1 MVARAN
7 AFATAALTATVD
19 TYYLERTKTMTSY
32 HRLLSLAFGLLLSA
46 FCLSGLA
53 HAQSSSATLSGT
65 VLDQNGAVIAGAS
78 VTIINLGTRL
88 QREVTTNDEGYF
100 VIPLL
105 PPTIYKLRVQRDG
118 FAPVE
123 INEIVLNIADQKS
136 LQIHLKAG
144 DIKEAVTI
152 ESDAVTLNTTDG
164 SVSTVVDQKYVANMP
179 LNGRSFQDLILLTPG
194 VVTQSPQNSG
204 NSFLGG
210 TGEFSVNGERQES

>member
-1 MVARAN
+1 
-7 AFATAALTATVD
+7 
-19 TYYLERTKTMTSY
+19 MTRY
-32 HRLLSLAFGLLLSA
+32 RRLLSLAFGLLLSA
-46 FCLSGLA
+46 ISLLASA
-53 HAQSSSATLSGT
+53 HAQSTSATLSGT
-65 VLDQNGAVIAGAS
+65 VLDQNGAVVAGAS

-144 DIKEAVTI
+144 DIKEAVTV
-152 ESDAVTLNTTDG
+152 ESDASLVNTTSG
-164 SVSTVVDQKYVANMP
+164 AVSTVVDQKYVANMP
-179 LNGRSFQDLILLTPG
+179 LNGRSFQSLILLTPG
-194 VVTQSPQNSG
+194 TVTQSPQNSNALIPG
-204 NSFLGG
+204 R
-210 TGEFSVNGERQES
+210 TGEFS